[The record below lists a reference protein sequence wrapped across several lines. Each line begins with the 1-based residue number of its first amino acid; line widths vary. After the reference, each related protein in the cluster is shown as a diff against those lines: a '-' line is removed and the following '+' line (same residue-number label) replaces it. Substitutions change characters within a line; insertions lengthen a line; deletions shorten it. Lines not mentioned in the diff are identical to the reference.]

1 MLPINRLAASTLRTA
16 AAVRPAFSNQIPRA
30 VRWQSTKTSSSE
42 EASTSSP
49 SEPPSP
55 VHLTKGE
62 VSADQT
68 AAGSAATPRHAPDY
82 NAVIDYRT
90 S

>member
-16 AAVRPAFSNQIPRA
+16 AAARPAFSNQIPRA

-68 AAGSAATPRHAPDY
+68 TTGSAATPRHAPDY